1 VNAVFVQWS
10 DHETLGSQLLQ
21 GGRSITVAARMVYTN
36 YENAIVLLRIPGN
49 FDRPHK
55 FLPHELG

>member
-1 VNAVFVQWS
+1 MQWS
-10 DHETLGSQLLQ
+10 DHETLGSELLQ